1 MAGDVTRQSVNR
13 VKYLLLIGLCLL
25 TIRCFSK
32 SYIRGLAMAGLLIV
46 CVTDKLR
53 LDLPGGLPEVTIQRL
68 LLLISVYYW
77 RREGRYRLKNRDR
90 GVNAILLANIG
101 LVFCSTVFSIAIDLS
116 LKSIISLAFEE
127 YFFYWLVY
135 TSVRSEKDI
144 LLVFK
149 HFGYGLG
156 IVAVLGFIE
165 YYTQFNP
172 VDEYIVQGP
181 RPDMGLAYAGWYDVM
196 GTFPHRILFG
206 YAMVCGAAIAFGC
219 YFMEKS
225 KLRRY
230 LWLAL
235 LLFFSATTYFSNSR
249 GPWFALP
256 LAVGVIAVWGSSRS
270 RKLIFYLGVA
280 ILIGLLVKP
289 GVRDTIVELV
299 SETFQKDTHKGESY
313 EYRWQCW
320 SVAYKMIVDSPVRL
334 LFGYGGLST
343 QRMDLQNMFAFG
355 GSTYKLGYTSW
366 DNQYAANLIE
376 FGMLGFMGF
385 NLVFFVVCTRV
396 FARHSRLSPSLSQVV
411 TSAKAVLVVY
421 LFLMTNVYSFSNQLK
436 YMLWGIIALAV
447 AAPRMREKTVTTP
460 VEFEVTGLQS
470 VKGLNESE

>member
-1 MAGDVTRQSVNR
+1 
-13 VKYLLLIGLCLL
+13 
-25 TIRCFSK
+25 
-32 SYIRGLAMAGLLIV
+32 MAGLLMV

-53 LDLPGGLPEVTIQRL
+53 FDMPGGLPELTIQRL

-77 RREGRYRLKNRDR
+77 NRERRYRLKNPDR
-90 GVNAILLANIG
+90 GVKAILLANIG
-101 LVFCSTVFSIAIDLS
+101 LVFCSTVFSIALDLS

-127 YFFYWLVY
+127 YFFFWLVY

-165 YYTQFNP
+165 YYTHFNP

-181 RPDMGLAYAGWYDVM
+181 RPDMGMAYAGWYDVM

-206 YAMVCGAAIAFGC
+206 YAMVCGAMIAFGA
-219 YFMEKS
+219 FFLEKK
-225 KLRRY
+225 KLRRL
-230 LWLAL
+230 LWLVL
-235 LLFFSATTYFSNSR
+235 LAFLSASTYFSNSR

-256 LAVGVIAVWGSSRS
+256 LAVGVIAVWGSAQS
-270 RKLIFYLGVA
+270 RKLILYLGVA

-289 GVRDTIVELV
+289 GVRETITDLIG
-299 SETFQKDTHKGESY
+299 ETFQKDTHKGESY
-313 EYRWQCW
+313 EYRWLCW
-320 SVAYKMIVDSPVRL
+320 SVAYRKIVESPIRL

-343 QRMDLQNMFAFG
+343 ERMDLQSMFAFG
-355 GSTYKLGYTSW
+355 GSTFKLGYTSW

-385 NLVFFVVCTRV
+385 NLVFFIVCTRL
-396 FARHSRLSPSLSQVV
+396 FARHSRLSPSLAYVV
-411 TSAKAVLVVY
+411 TSAKAIMVVY

-436 YMLWGIIALAV
+436 YMLWGIMALAL
-447 AAPRMREKTVTTP
+447 AAPRMREKTAVTP

-470 VKGLNESE
+470 VKGSHESN

>member
-1 MAGDVTRQSVNR
+1 
-13 VKYLLLIGLCLL
+13 
-25 TIRCFSK
+25 
-32 SYIRGLAMAGLLIV
+32 MAGLLIV

-53 LDLPGGLPEVTIQRL
+53 LDMPGGLPELTIQRL

-77 RREGRYRLKNRDR
+77 RREKRYRIKNPDH
-90 GVNAILLANIG
+90 GVINTLLLNIF
-101 LVFCSTVFSIAIDLS
+101 LVFFSTVFSIALDLS

-127 YFFYWLVY
+127 YFFFWLVY
-135 TSVRSEKDI
+135 TSMHNEKDI
-144 LLVFK
+144 LRVFK
-149 HFGYGLG
+149 HIGYGLG

-181 RPDMGLAYAGWYDVM
+181 RPDMGLAYAGWYDVL

-206 YAMVCGAAIAFGC
+206 YAMVCGAMITFGC
-219 YFMEKS
+219 YFLEKT
-225 KLRRY
+225 KLRRIM
-230 LWLAL
+230 WLVL
-235 LLFFSATTYFSNSR
+235 LAFFSASTYFSNSR

-270 RKLIFYLGVA
+270 RKLILYLGLA
-280 ILIGLLVKP
+280 IIIGLLIKP
-289 GVRDTIVELV
+289 GVRETIFELV
-299 SETFQKDTHKGESY
+299 GETFQKDTHKGESY
-313 EYRWQCW
+313 EYRWLCW
-320 SVAYKMIVDSPVRL
+320 SVAYRKIVESPIRV

-343 QRMDLQNMFAFG
+343 ERMDLQDMFAFG

-376 FGMLGFMGF
+376 YGMLGFMGF
-385 NLVFFVVCTRV
+385 NLVFFVVCTRL
-396 FARHSRLSPSLSQVV
+396 FARNSRLSPSLVCVV
-411 TSAKAVLVVY
+411 TSAKAIMVVY

-436 YMLWGIIALAV
+436 YMLWGIIALAL
-447 AAPRMREKTVTTP
+447 AAPRMREKAAIAP

-470 VKGLNESE
+470 VKGSNETL

>member
-1 MAGDVTRQSVNR
+1 
-13 VKYLLLIGLCLL
+13 
-25 TIRCFSK
+25 
-32 SYIRGLAMAGLLIV
+32 MAGLLIV

-53 LDLPGGLPEVTIQRL
+53 LDLPGGLPELTIQRI

-77 RREGRYRLKNRDR
+77 NRERRYTVKYGER
-90 GVNAILLANIG
+90 GVRAALLANLF
-101 LVFCSTVFSIAIDLS
+101 LVLCSTALSIAVDLS
-116 LKSIISLAFEE
+116 VKTIISLAFEE

-149 HFGYGLG
+149 YFGYGLA
-156 IVAVLGFIE
+156 IVAALGFVE

-172 VDEYIVQGP
+172 VDAYITQAP
-181 RPDMGLAYAGWYDVM
+181 RADLGMAYAGWYDVM

-206 YAMVCGAAIAFGC
+206 YAMVCGAVVAFGC
-219 YFMEKS
+219 YFLEKT

-235 LLFFSATTYFSNSR
+235 VLLFSGVTYFSNSR

-256 LAVGVIAVWGSSRS
+256 LAVGVVFLWGNTRS
-270 RKLIFYLGVA
+270 RKLIVYLGIAIVA
-280 ILIGLLVKP
+280 GLLIKP
-289 GVRDTIVELV
+289 GVRETIGNLV
-299 SETFQKDTHKGESY
+299 IETFEKDTHKGESY
-313 EYRWQCW
+313 EYRWECW
-320 SVAYKMIVDSPVRL
+320 GVAWKMIGNSPIRF

-343 QRMDLQNMFAFG
+343 QRMDLQNMFSVG

-376 FGMLGFMGF
+376 YGALGFMGF
-385 NLVFFVVCTRV
+385 NIV
-396 FARHSRLSPSLSQVV
+396 FAVIAARLFTRRSRLSPSLTQVV

-421 LFLMTNVYSFSNQLK
+421 LFLMTNVYSFSSQLK
-436 YMLWGIIALAV
+436 YFLWGLIALAL
-447 AAPRMREKTVTTP
+447 AAPRMREKIAEKP
-460 VEFEVTGLQS
+460 VEFEVTGLKNI
-470 VKGLNESE
+470 KGAHEFP